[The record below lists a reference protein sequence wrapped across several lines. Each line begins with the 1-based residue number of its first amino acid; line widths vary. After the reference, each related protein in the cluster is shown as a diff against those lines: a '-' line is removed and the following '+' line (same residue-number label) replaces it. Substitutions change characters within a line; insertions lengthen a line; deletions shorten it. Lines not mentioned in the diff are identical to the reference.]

1 MPITANYVNG
11 RLEVPPDAETFRV
24 VNPATGQPI
33 ADVVASTPQDVES
46 ALDAAAKAFPA
57 WSGTPA
63 DERGRIIRGAAEIMR
78 RRMPELSRV
87 LTCEQGKPLDQAVG
101 EINYGLGF
109 LDWFAEEGRRVYGM
123 TVPLSTSAKRGLVLR
138 QPLGVTVSITPWN
151 FPAAQLLR
159 KLGAALAAGCTMV
172 AKPAELTPLSALEI
186 ARAFGE
192 AGLPPG
198 VFSVVCAP
206 EPFEFTDV
214 VMRDPRVRAITFTGS
229 TEVGKI
235 LMRRSADTVKR
246 VSLELGGHAPLIVFE
261 DADVD
266 LAVRETLGTKV
277 RNMGQTCVSVN
288 RVYVHESIERE
299 YVERLTAAM
308 SRVRLGNGLDPGTEM
323 GPLIGAEAVDKVQ
336 RHVDDAIA
344 HGAKVQTGGVL
355 ATSADLRGG
364 LYFEPTVLSQVEDH
378 MLVAR
383 EETFGPVAPVL
394 TFADEEDVIRR
405 ANSTPYGLAAYFFT
419 ENLRRAVRVA
429 EALEYGAVGVNDATT
444 AAVQAPFGGFKESGI
459 GREGGPL
466 GIEEFLETKYVS
478 LGGLAR

>member
-1 MPITANYVNG
+1 MPTKPNLING
-11 RLEVPPDAETFRV
+11 RAEVVDDARTFPV
-24 VNPATGQPI
+24 HNPATGEVV
-33 ADVVASTPQDVES
+33 ADVVAAQVKDFEA
-46 ALDAAAKAFPA
+46 ALDGAAEAFPVWA
-57 WSGTPA
+57 QTAP
-63 DERGRIIRGAAEIMR
+63 DERGRIIRVAAEIMR
-78 RRMPELSRV
+78 SRTLELSRL
-87 LTCEQGKPLDQAVG
+87 LTSEQGKPVEQAVG

-123 TVPLSTSAKRGLVLR
+123 TVPLSTRAKRGLVLK
-138 QPLGVTVSITPWN
+138 QPMGVTVSITPWN

-159 KLGAALAAGCTMV
+159 KLAAALAAGCTMV

-186 ARAFGE
+186 GYAFAE

-206 EPFEFTDV
+206 EPYEFTDV

-235 LMRRSADTVKR
+235 LMRGSADTVKR
-246 VSLELGGHAPLIVFE
+246 LSLELGGHAPVIVFE
-261 DADVD
+261 DADIE

-288 RVYVHESIERE
+288 RVYVHESIELE
-299 YVERLTAAM
+299 FVERLSEGM
-308 SRVRLGNGLDPGTEM
+308 SRLRLGNGLHPDVDM
-323 GPLIGAEAVDKVQ
+323 GPLVGPEAIQKVE
-336 RHVDDAIA
+336 RHVEDAVA
-344 HGAKVQTGGVL
+344 KGATVETGGSL
-355 ATSADLRGG
+355 ARREDLRGG
-364 LYFEPTVLSQVEDH
+364 LYFEPTVLSKVDDQ

-394 TFADEEDVIRR
+394 TFTDDDDVVRR

-419 ENLRRAVRVA
+419 TDYRRAFRVA
-429 EALEYGAVGVNDATT
+429 EGLEYGAVGVNDATT

-466 GIEEFLETKYVS
+466 GIDEFLETKYVS
-478 LGGLAR
+478 LGGLG